1 MTMNE
6 NKDNRRAR
14 SRCRGLFQ
22 RIGII
27 LAALFALAVLT
38 HCAGMGGPLR
48 ERLVSSDDRTQRSAF
63 KELDA
68 LDSVAKKDYLATL
81 KNLLYNRNPDTR
93 IRAAASLGRMGAAAS
108 EAVPDLAH
116 VLSEDDDDLRLAS
129 IGALG
134 RMGADAVPYL
144 ITVLNHPSP
153 EVRRAASDALGSIG
167 PEAKE
172 AAQALSLLLGD
183 QDREMAQRAAF
194 ALGKIGRYAVPVLV
208 QVAKGRDHSAVEMA
222 ETAYSEGKVDPGVVQ
237 DLANIL
243 GNSDEEARVRAF
255 AAAVLGRMREQAK
268 GALPA
273 LVRALGDEHVDVRSA
288 ARGALG
294 RMGTAAV
301 SALADALKDGRP
313 SVRAAAA
320 YALGALGPVAEDA
333 VPALLQAFK
342 DSDRAVR
349 IDAILAVGNM
359 RISSRV
365 VVQELIRVL
374 EADTDDLVRLDAVRV
389 LNKIDTAE
397 AKEAVVNYNK
407 KNKLQ

>member
-1 MTMNE
+1 MTVEQKNG
-6 NKDNRRAR
+6 NRGFF
-14 SRCRGLFQ
+14 RGNSPAP
-22 RIGII
+22 GTVVM
-27 LAALFALAVLT
+27 LAAIFALAFLT
-38 HCAGMGGPLR
+38 HCAGMRGPLR
-48 ERLVSSDDRTQRSAF
+48 ERLISSDERTQQSAF

-93 IRAAASLGRMGAAAS
+93 VRAAASLGRMGRAAM

-144 ITVLNHPSP
+144 LTVLNHPSP

-172 AAQALSLLLGD
+172 ATQALSLLLGD

-194 ALGKIGRYAVPVLV
+194 ALGKIGRDAVPVLV
-208 QVAKGRDHSAVEMA
+208 QVAKGRDRSAVEMA
-222 ETAYSEGKVDPGVVQ
+222 ETAYSEGKVDPGVVR
-237 DLANIL
+237 DLAKIL
-243 GNSDEEARVRAF
+243 DNSGEEARVRAF
-255 AAAVLGRMREQAK
+255 AAAALGRMREQAK
-268 GALPA
+268 GALPE

-320 YALGALGPVAEDA
+320 HALGDLGPAAEDA
-333 VPALLQAFK
+333 VPSLLQAFH
-342 DSDRAVR
+342 DEDRTVR
-349 IDAILAVGNM
+349 IDAILAVGKIGA
-359 RISSRV
+359 ISRAA
-365 VVQELIRVL
+365 VQELIRVL

-389 LNKIDTAE
+389 LNKMDTSE
-397 AKEAVVNYNK
+397 AREAVNNYNK
-407 KNKLQ
+407 KNNLQ